1 MPGCRAIF
9 GRLVTRRRGLVF
21 VAFALDFRS
30 ALLRPALLREVLR
43 DALDF
48 VVLGVD
54 VFFVLGDVLDEFDFR
69 DDDDLLGVRAF
80 LVVVLRDEDFR
91 DDVAFDRVVRL
102 VFFSSVV
109 DWRLELERPLPAV
122 RFFAIQQ
129 SPFVRYVTALILAQ

>member
-9 GRLVTRRRGLVF
+9 GRFVTRRRGLDF
-21 VAFALDFRS
+21 AAFALDFR
-30 ALLRPALLREVLR
+30 PALLLRDVLR
-43 DALDF
+43 GRPDF
-48 VVLGVD
+48 VVLD
-54 VFFVLGDVLDEFDFR
+54 DDAFVLDEFDLR
-69 DDDDLLGVRAF
+69 DDDGFLGVWAF

-109 DWRLELERPLPAV
+109 DWRLDVERPLPAV

-129 SPFVRYVTALILAQ
+129 SPFVRYVTAFILAQ